1 MQTKELGRSGLQ
13 VSRICFGT
21 NVFGWTAD
29 EPAAFTLL
37 DAFTPLEETL
47 STFAELIK
55 LGKVRAIGAS
65 NYTTPRLQQALETSK
80 RLDIPRYESLQ
91 PKYNL
96 MERDL
101 FENGLERLCL
111 TNGLGV
117 IPYYS
122 LASGF
127 LTGKYRSEADL
138 AKSPRGGAVQ
148 KYLNQR
154 GKAVLDALD
163 AVAARQ
169 KATAA
174 QVALAW
180 LIARPSIT
188 APIVSATSVAQLK
201 EILKAADLKLSQEDI
216 VQIDHASA
224 TKVAA

>member
-1 MQTKELGRSGLQ
+1 
-13 VSRICFGT
+13 
-21 NVFGWTAD
+21 
-29 EPAAFTLL
+29 
-37 DAFTPLEETL
+37 
-47 STFAELIK
+47 
-55 LGKVRAIGAS
+55 
-65 NYTTPRLQQALETSK
+65 
-80 RLDIPRYESLQ
+80 
-91 PKYNL
+91 
-96 MERDL
+96 
-101 FENGLERLCL
+101 L